1 MSKTTLLI
9 KRVELDIHNMDRA
22 QAKHYLERYITN
34 ADNDI
39 KEICVIHGYSQGSV
53 LKQLVQKGLKHHRI
67 QSKILTLNQGETIL
81 VLK

>member
-1 MSKTTLLI
+1 MAKTI
-9 KRVELDIHNMDRA
+9 AFKKVEVDIHNMNRA
-22 QAKHYLERYITN
+22 DAKHYLERYISN
-34 ADNDI
+34 ADKDI

-53 LKQLVQKGLKHHRI
+53 LKQLVQKSLKHHRI